1 MRDLNE
7 VFASALEHGETEQQV
22 IERLGTPKEFAENT
36 AEQLGIDSAAPQKRK
51 GIISSVAA
59 LVVAVAAFVIY
70 ATTQSGKVPD
80 GAIGQADAMTN
91 IQVEGAFGFDAS
103 QIILAVGV
111 IAVTIA
117 IIQIIRTVRKTGGSY
132 EKFVSIIA
140 ILLMLSLAACSNQDT
155 PSAADNPS
163 NTQTESNTMLDAG
176 VWPVNEYTEG
186 LPVPSGTVGWAMLDT
201 EHENCSISIVDIS
214 ETDYNDY
221 LELLKQEGFSIIEE
235 VSEEIEGQDYV
246 SIGTLLSNGEKGLS
260 ISYIPDN
267 FTIYISFLK

>member
-1 MRDLNE
+1 MKEQYIKQVEKELSLTRKAKKEVVRDLNE

-59 LVVAVAAFVIY
+59 LVVVVAVAAFVIY

-117 IIQIIRTVRKTGGSY
+117 IIQIIRTVRK
-132 EKFVSIIA
+132 
-140 ILLMLSLAACSNQDT
+140 NRR
-155 PSAADNPS
+155 
-163 NTQTESNTMLDAG
+163 
-176 VWPVNEYTEG
+176 
-186 LPVPSGTVGWAMLDT
+186 
-201 EHENCSISIVDIS
+201 
-214 ETDYNDY
+214 
-221 LELLKQEGFSIIEE
+221 
-235 VSEEIEGQDYV
+235 
-246 SIGTLLSNGEKGLS
+246 
-260 ISYIPDN
+260 
-267 FTIYISFLK
+267 

>member
-1 MRDLNE
+1 MKEQYIKQVEKELSLTRKAKKEVVRDLNE

-51 GIISSVAA
+51 GIISS
-59 LVVAVAAFVIY
+59 VAAFVIY

-117 IIQIIRTVRKTGGSY
+117 IIQIIRTVRK
-132 EKFVSIIA
+132 
-140 ILLMLSLAACSNQDT
+140 NRR
-155 PSAADNPS
+155 
-163 NTQTESNTMLDAG
+163 
-176 VWPVNEYTEG
+176 
-186 LPVPSGTVGWAMLDT
+186 
-201 EHENCSISIVDIS
+201 
-214 ETDYNDY
+214 
-221 LELLKQEGFSIIEE
+221 
-235 VSEEIEGQDYV
+235 
-246 SIGTLLSNGEKGLS
+246 
-260 ISYIPDN
+260 
-267 FTIYISFLK
+267 

>member
-1 MRDLNE
+1 MKEQYIKQVEKELSLTRKAKKEVVRDLNE

-51 GIISSVAA
+51 GIISS
-59 LVVAVAAFVIY
+59 VAVAAFVIY

-117 IIQIIRTVRKTGGSY
+117 IIQIIRTVRK
-132 EKFVSIIA
+132 
-140 ILLMLSLAACSNQDT
+140 NRR
-155 PSAADNPS
+155 
-163 NTQTESNTMLDAG
+163 
-176 VWPVNEYTEG
+176 
-186 LPVPSGTVGWAMLDT
+186 
-201 EHENCSISIVDIS
+201 
-214 ETDYNDY
+214 
-221 LELLKQEGFSIIEE
+221 
-235 VSEEIEGQDYV
+235 
-246 SIGTLLSNGEKGLS
+246 
-260 ISYIPDN
+260 
-267 FTIYISFLK
+267 

>member
-1 MRDLNE
+1 MKEQYIKQVEKELSLTRKAKKEVVRDLNE

-51 GIISSVAA
+51 GTSSSD
-59 LVVAVAAFVIY
+59 AAFVIY

-117 IIQIIRTVRKTGGSY
+117 IIQIIRTVRK
-132 EKFVSIIA
+132 
-140 ILLMLSLAACSNQDT
+140 NRR
-155 PSAADNPS
+155 
-163 NTQTESNTMLDAG
+163 
-176 VWPVNEYTEG
+176 
-186 LPVPSGTVGWAMLDT
+186 
-201 EHENCSISIVDIS
+201 
-214 ETDYNDY
+214 
-221 LELLKQEGFSIIEE
+221 
-235 VSEEIEGQDYV
+235 
-246 SIGTLLSNGEKGLS
+246 
-260 ISYIPDN
+260 
-267 FTIYISFLK
+267 

>member
-1 MRDLNE
+1 MKEQYIKQVEKELSLTRKAKKEVVRDLNE

-70 ATTQSGKVPD
+70 ATTGKVPD

-117 IIQIIRTVRKTGGSY
+117 IIQIIRTVRK
-132 EKFVSIIA
+132 
-140 ILLMLSLAACSNQDT
+140 NRR
-155 PSAADNPS
+155 
-163 NTQTESNTMLDAG
+163 
-176 VWPVNEYTEG
+176 
-186 LPVPSGTVGWAMLDT
+186 
-201 EHENCSISIVDIS
+201 
-214 ETDYNDY
+214 
-221 LELLKQEGFSIIEE
+221 
-235 VSEEIEGQDYV
+235 
-246 SIGTLLSNGEKGLS
+246 
-260 ISYIPDN
+260 
-267 FTIYISFLK
+267 